1 MARKKKPKAFS
12 AVTAVKAA
20 ARENLGMPRPT
31 RRNEAVRK
39 GRQDKREKHKATLSQ
54 LLSDSE

>member
-1 MARKKKPKAFS
+1 
-12 AVTAVKAA
+12 VKAA